1 MNLFIRKSPV
11 FHADVTQQFEWYFDK
26 AGERLAWR
34 FFTIV
39 DLTLSKL
46 SGQPDLG
53 RLRRFG
59 NPLLQGL
66 RSFRLEP
73 PFQQL
78 LVFYRHKPEELVAER
93 LIHGARDLP
102 RRLAEFAGS

>member
-1 MNLFIRKSPV
+1 MNLFVRKSPA
-11 FHADVTQQFEWYFDK
+11 FQIDVTQQFEWYFDK
-26 AGERLAWR
+26 AGEQLAWR

-53 RLRRFG
+53 RLRHFRS
-59 NPLLQGL
+59 PLLRSL

-73 PFQQL
+73 PFQQR

-93 LIHGARDLP
+93 LLHGARDLP
-102 RRLAEFAGS
+102 RRLVEPNS